1 MVPPAPEFKPP
12 TLVIKP
18 GIKSP
23 MKIKLEYG
31 RQGLDVELPDKNVVQ
46 TLAYREADPL
56 ADPQATLRQVLESP
70 NGSPSLGE
78 LAQGKQQACILIC
91 DVTRPV
97 PNPLILGEVLKD
109 LERAGM
115 TPDQIL
121 ILIATGLHRPNVGD
135 ELREM
140 VGDEIYDRYRI
151 ENHDGQDMD
160 AHVHLGESPNGVPI
174 WIDRRYVEA
183 DLKITTGLIEP
194 HFMAGFSGGRKLI
207 CPGIAGIDT
216 IRAWHSP
223 RFLEHPKAASGFL
236 DGNPVHFENTW
247 IAERTGCDFIVN
259 VVIDAQRR
267 PLKFVAGHMI
277 SAFEEGVEFVSDLV
291 TDTVPYEVDV
301 VVTSSAGYPLDT
313 TFYQSVKGM
322 VGAAAIVKPGGTI
335 VIAASMS
342 EGIGSPEFQEIFDD
356 HPSLD
361 QFLDHILNRNYFK
374 MDQWQLEE
382 LAKARKKAQ
391 IKVVTEGLKPET
403 IQRLYVDSSPTVES
417 AVAECLS
424 EYGSEASIAVI
435 PKGPY
440 VMAAVAPDNT
450 PDLKP

>member
-1 MVPPAPEFKPP
+1 
-12 TLVIKP
+12 
-18 GIKSP
+18 

-31 RQGLDVELPDKNVVQ
+31 RQGLDIELPDENVVS
-46 TLAYREADPL
+46 TLSYREATPL
-56 ADPQATLRQVLESP
+56 HDPQSELRQVLAHP
-70 NGSPSLGE
+70 NGASPLAE
-78 LAQGKQQACILIC
+78 LARTKQNACILIC

-97 PNPLILGEVLKD
+97 PNPLILGEILRD
-109 LERAGM
+109 LESAGM
-115 TPDQIL
+115 ERDQIL

-140 VGDEIYDRYRI
+140 VGDEIYENYRI
-151 ENHDGQDMD
+151 ENHDGQDQES
-160 AHVHLGESPNGVPI
+160 HVHLGESPNGVPI
-174 WIDRRYVEA
+174 WIDRRYVDA

-223 RFLEHPKAASGFL
+223 KFLEHPKAASGFL
-236 DGNPVHFENTW
+236 EGNPVHAENTW
-247 IAERTGCDFIVN
+247 IAQHTGCDFIVN
-259 VVIDAQRR
+259 VVIDDQRR

-277 SAFEEGVEFVSDLV
+277 SAFEEGVEFVRDLV
-291 TDTVPYEVDV
+291 TDTVPQEVDV

-356 HPSLD
+356 HPTLD
-361 QFLDHILNRNYFK
+361 GFLEHILNRGYFK

-391 IKVVTEGLKPET
+391 IKVVTDGLTPET
-403 IQRLYVDSSPTVES
+403 IGRLYVDSSPTVES
-417 AVAECLS
+417 AVAECLKQ
-424 EYGSEASIAVI
+424 YGSEASIAVI

-440 VMAAVAPDNT
+440 VMAAVAPPPSFDINT
-450 PDLKP
+450 

>member
-12 TLVIKP
+12 TLVINP

-174 WIDRRYVEA
+174 WID
-183 DLKITTGLIEP
+183 
-194 HFMAGFSGGRKLI
+194 
-207 CPGIAGIDT
+207 
-216 IRAWHSP
+216 
-223 RFLEHPKAASGFL
+223 
-236 DGNPVHFENTW
+236 
-247 IAERTGCDFIVN
+247 RTGCDFIVN